1 MQHQRMIISIVR
13 DECHRSIGVV
23 QAVRPRVVIMA
34 GIPLFLGLQPVVPVR
49 LHQGRQSIGADAIN
63 NSVTLCYCRCDYYY
77 SNYGKK
83 QACYVL
89 TGNVSTLTVS
99 VHTSVLD
106 NSPSKTR

>member
-1 MQHQRMIISIVR
+1 MIVSIIR
-13 DECHRSIGVV
+13 DECHRSLRVV

-34 GIPLFLGLQPVVPVR
+34 GIPLFLGLQPVVPVP

-83 QACYVL
+83 
-89 TGNVSTLTVS
+89 TGMLYFDRQCINFNGVGAHISLRQLS
-99 VHTSVLD
+99 LKD
-106 NSPSKTR
+106 